1 MRRPRARE
9 PGGPVF
15 VDSSGWLAI
24 LSASDRHHVSAD
36 AALRRLVAG
45 RVRLVTSSLLLAETH
60 RLVLHRVGIAA
71 ARAALDRIGGSAH
84 VDLIFPTREH
94 HAAALDWLAKLDD
107 QAITYADA
115 TSFAIMRSL
124 RIVRVLGLDR
134 DFATAGF
141 ELIVR

>member
-1 MRRPRARE
+1 MRRRRAGE
-9 PGGPVF
+9 PGERVF

-24 LSASDRHHVSAD
+24 LSASDRHHASAD
-36 AALRRLVAG
+36 AALRRLVAD

-60 RLVLHRVGIAA
+60 RLVLHRVGIVA
-71 ARAALDRIGGSAH
+71 ARAALGRIAESGH
-84 VDLIFPTREH
+84 VDLVFPTREH
-94 HAAALDWLAKLDD
+94 HAGALEWLAKLGD

-141 ELIVR
+141 ELVGG